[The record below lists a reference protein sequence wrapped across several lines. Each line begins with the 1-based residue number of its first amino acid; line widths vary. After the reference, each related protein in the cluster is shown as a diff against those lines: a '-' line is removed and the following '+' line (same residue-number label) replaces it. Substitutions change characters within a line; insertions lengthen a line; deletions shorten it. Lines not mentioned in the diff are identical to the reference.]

1 MIRMLKKNEMRW
13 SYWEVWYEESEHLYT
28 VHYGNVGE
36 IGEYF
41 AVVAEQIEGRPDEVL
56 QSWTEEM
63 KEQGYQVMKEND
75 FHPMIIRFPHLRESE
90 IEMRYLIE
98 QLLDECLGKTGN
110 GHSDGGEDSERTLA
124 VICRVIDTKK
134 AAAAVFE
141 AMSCAKLGEGVSISI
156 KQEDGNLI
164 PLHPPA

>member
-1 MIRMLKKNEMRW
+1 MIRMLKKNETRW
-13 SYWEVWYEESEHLYT
+13 SYWEVWYEETEHLYT
-28 VHYGNVGE
+28 IHYGNVGE
-36 IGEYF
+36 VGEHF

-63 KEQGYQVMKEND
+63 KEQGYQVMKTND
-75 FHPMIIRFPHLRESE
+75 FHPMIVHFPQLCESE

-141 AMSCAKLGEGVSISI
+141 AMSSAQLVQGFSISI

-164 PLHPPA
+164 PLNPPA

>member
-1 MIRMLKKNEMRW
+1 MIRMLKKNETRW
-13 SYWEVWYEESEHLYT
+13 SYWEVWYEEKEHLYT

-36 IGEYF
+36 MGDHF
-41 AVVAEQIEGRPDEVL
+41 AVVAEQIEGRADDVL
-56 QSWTEEM
+56 QSWAEEM

-75 FHPMIIRFPHLRESE
+75 FHPMIVRFAHLCESE

-134 AAAAVFE
+134 AAAAVIE
-141 AMSCAKLGEGVSISI
+141 AMSGAQLVEGISISI

-164 PLHPPA
+164 RLNPPA

>member
-1 MIRMLKKNEMRW
+1 MLKKNETRW
-13 SYWEVWYEESEHLYT
+13 SYWEVWYEETEHLYT
-28 VHYGNVGE
+28 IHYGNVGE
-36 IGEYF
+36 VGEHF

-63 KEQGYQVMKEND
+63 KEQGYQVMKTND
-75 FHPMIIRFPHLRESE
+75 FHPMIVHFPQLCESE

-141 AMSCAKLGEGVSISI
+141 AMSSAQLVQGFSISI

-164 PLHPPA
+164 PLNPPA

>member
-1 MIRMLKKNEMRW
+1 MIRMLKKNETRW
-13 SYWEVWYEESEHLYT
+13 SYWEAWYEETEHLYT

-36 IGEYF
+36 IGDHF

-56 QSWTEEM
+56 QIWAEEM

-75 FHPMIIRFPHLRESE
+75 FHPMIIRFPHLSESE

-141 AMSCAKLGEGVSISI
+141 AMSSAQLVEGISISI

-164 PLHPPA
+164 PLSPPA

>member
-1 MIRMLKKNEMRW
+1 MIRMLKKNETRW
-13 SYWEVWYEESEHLYT
+13 SYWEVWYEETEHLYT
-28 VHYGNVGE
+28 IHYGNVGE
-36 IGEYF
+36 VGEHF

-56 QSWTEEM
+56 QSWTAEM
-63 KEQGYQVMKEND
+63 KEQGYQVMKTND
-75 FHPMIIRFPHLRESE
+75 FHPMIVHFPQLCQSE

-141 AMSCAKLGEGVSISI
+141 AMSSAHLVQGFSISI

-164 PLHPPA
+164 PLNPPA